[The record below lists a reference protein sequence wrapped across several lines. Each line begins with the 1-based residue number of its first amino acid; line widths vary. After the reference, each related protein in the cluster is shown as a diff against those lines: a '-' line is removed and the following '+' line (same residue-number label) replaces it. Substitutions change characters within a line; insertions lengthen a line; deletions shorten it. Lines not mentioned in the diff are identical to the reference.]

1 MSWITKAK
9 EGAYPKPYAA
19 YLAPQ
24 GSSPMAR
31 KILAM
36 IDDLE
41 AADWATD
48 EQKELADIAVESLGR
63 LLESA
68 YPQVL
73 QKADAYAELE
83 RRARERAQEEGIPI
97 GVARGKILLE
107 DKELYR
113 RLRGHA

>member
-1 MSWITKAK
+1 
-9 EGAYPKPYAA
+9 
-19 YLAPQ
+19 
-24 GSSPMAR
+24 MAR

-41 AADWATD
+41 AADWGTD

-63 LLESA
+63 LLEAA

-83 RRARERAQEEGIPI
+83 RRAQKRAQEEGIPI
-97 GVARGKILLE
+97 GVARGRILIE
-107 DKELYR
+107 DRQLFK